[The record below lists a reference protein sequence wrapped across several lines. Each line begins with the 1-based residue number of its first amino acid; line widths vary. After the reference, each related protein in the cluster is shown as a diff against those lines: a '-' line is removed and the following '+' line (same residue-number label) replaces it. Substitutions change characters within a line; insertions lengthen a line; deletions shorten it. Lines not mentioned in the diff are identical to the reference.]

1 MTDPSVAIITPSY
14 RNDFELARDLCRSI
28 DQFVRFDHEHI
39 LIVPK
44 RDEAMFSVLAGPN
57 RRVLTPEAILHRH
70 GIRRLPLPTRIP
82 LPFGKSRRLREQ
94 YHLRGAGRISGWLV
108 QQIVKLSAAEFSKAE
123 IFIFADSDVHLFRP
137 FTFDMLRAGGESERE
152 TLHLQRHVQGRDLD
166 THKSWRATAH
176 RLLGVAKPKAEGFN
190 YIGVLI
196 IWRRPVLEALLR
208 RVETVTGQTWQRAL
222 TKARTVSEYILYGEF
237 VAEGLAEPSGHV
249 AADRKLYNSVW
260 SPEETVDIEAIVAT
274 VEPQHVAM
282 LIQSTNPIPIEKR
295 RAAIAA
301 IKARVP
307 AEAGPAA

>member
-1 MTDPSVAIITPSY
+1 MTNPRVAIITPSY
-14 RNDFELARDLCRSI
+14 RNDFELARALCRSV
-28 DQFVRFDHEHI
+28 DEFVRFDHEHI

-44 RDEAMFSVLAGPN
+44 RDEALFAPLAGPN
-57 RRVLTPEAILHRH
+57 RRILTPESILHRH
-70 GIRRLPLPTRIP
+70 GIHRLPLPTRIP

-94 YHLRGAGRISGWLV
+94 YYLRGAGRISGWLV
-108 QQIVKLSAAEFSKAE
+108 QQIVKLSAAEFSKAD

-137 FTFDMLRAGGESERE
+137 FTFDMLRLGDA
-152 TLHLQRHVQGRDLD
+152 LHLQRHVQGRDLD
-166 THKSWRATAH
+166 THRGWRATAH
-176 RLLGVAKPKAEGFN
+176 RLLGVTKPKAEEAFN

-196 IWRRPVLEALLR
+196 IWRRPVLEALLA

-237 VAEGLAEPSGHV
+237 VAEGLAEPSGHA

-307 AEAGPAA
+307 AEASPSTGA